1 MQVKV
6 QESLKILYS
15 LEEILQKGYKIAT
28 SIPKER
34 KCPYCNKVLKPKG
47 VLNPLDRSIHIFLQN
62 EKCNCSKA
70 IEEQKKLEL
79 EEEKQLIEEF
89 EKYRK
94 EELNKKIK
102 KYYGTDFI
110 TEQFKNQ
117 ILDNFI
123 VNETNKNMK
132 YVAQKFIQKFK
143 NTETGIIFVGKN
155 GTGKTHI
162 ATAIANEL
170 RKENIPII
178 FGTLTDLVE
187 KYNKSYKEHT
197 EIELTKLYT
206 KVDLLIIDDLGVE
219 NMNDWMLS
227 KLFVIVNERMKN
239 ELPIII
245 TTNYELEQLKQRLSI
260 PNKICKT
267 TDSIISRLYQ
277 MCYRVECKGN
287 DYRMN

>member
-79 EEEKQLIEEF
+79 EKEKQLIEEL

-94 EELNKKIK
+94 EEFNKKIK

-143 NTETGIIFVGKN
+143 NTETGIIFVGRN

-162 ATAIANEL
+162 ATSIANEL

>member
-47 VLNPLDRSIHIFLQN
+47 VLNPLDRSIHIFLQD

-79 EEEKQLIEEF
+79 EKEKQLIEEF

-94 EELNKKIK
+94 EEFNKKIK

-123 VNETNKNMK
+123 VNETNKHMK

>member
-47 VLNPLDRSIHIFLQN
+47 VLNPLDRSIHVFLQD

-79 EEEKQLIEEF
+79 EKEKQLIEEF

-94 EELNKKIK
+94 EEFNKKIK

-143 NTETGIIFVGKN
+143 NTETGIIFVGRN

-162 ATAIANEL
+162 ATSIANEL

>member
-1 MQVKV
+1 M
-6 QESLKILYS
+6 
-15 LEEILQKGYKIAT
+15 
-28 SIPKER
+28 
-34 KCPYCNKVLKPKG
+34 
-47 VLNPLDRSIHIFLQN
+47 QN

-70 IEEQKKLEL
+70 IEEQKKLEI
-79 EEEKQLIEEF
+79 EKEKQLMEEY

-94 EELNKKIK
+94 EEFNKKIK
-102 KYYGTDFI
+102 QYYGTDFI
-110 TEQFKNQ
+110 TEQFKRQ
-117 ILDNFI
+117 TLDSFI

-132 YVAQKFIQKFK
+132 YVAQRFIQGFT
-143 NTETGIIFVGKN
+143 NARTGIIFVGKN

-170 RKENIPII
+170 RKQKIPII

-187 KYNKSYKEHT
+187 KYSKSYKEHT

-206 KVDLLIIDDLGVE
+206 KVDLLIIDDLGIE
-219 NMNDWMLS
+219 TMNDWMLS

-245 TTNYELEQLKQRLSI
+245 TTNYELDELKQRLSI
-260 PNKICKT
+260 PNKVCET
-267 TDSIISRLYQ
+267 TNSIISRLYQ